1 MCGAVAVSGHR
12 SLMWGGCVG
21 SSFPF
26 FCVWVFLFGL
36 VVFAGVDG
44 VLGDDFA
51 GCFVY
56 CDGVG
61 SVDEQDDSLAVVGMA
76 YAEVSESAGV
86 AEGDFSVAVDAV
98 VSDSPVGVAQLHGWL
113 VFGCGGVCLVGCAS
127 VDGSVFAFGVVHG
140 LEVLQLS
147 LQVFDGQCWW
157 LGLEPFFEGAVE
169 AFDFSLGGWFSGAS
183 VFLFDVEVCQEL
195 LEGVWLSVVG
205 ASSC

>member
-1 MCGAVAVSGHR
+1 MKSRDIVHSMSR
-12 SLMWGGCVG
+12 DFLCVRLVVCRVIV
-21 SSFPF
+21 PL

-76 YAEVSESAGV
+76 YAEESESAGV

-98 VSDSPVGVAQLHGWL
+98 VSDSPVGVAQLNHPG
-113 VFGCGGVCLVGCAS
+113 FRS
-127 VDGSVFAFGVVHG
+127 
-140 LEVLQLS
+140 
-147 LQVFDGQCWW
+147 
-157 LGLEPFFEGAVE
+157 
-169 AFDFSLGGWFSGAS
+169 
-183 VFLFDVEVCQEL
+183 
-195 LEGVWLSVVG
+195 
-205 ASSC
+205 